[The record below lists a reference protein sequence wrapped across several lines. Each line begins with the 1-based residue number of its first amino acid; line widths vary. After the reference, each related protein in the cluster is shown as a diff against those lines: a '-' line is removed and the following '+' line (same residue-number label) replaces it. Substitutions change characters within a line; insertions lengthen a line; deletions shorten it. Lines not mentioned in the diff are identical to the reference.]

1 MKKKIS
7 VLALYVAFIC
17 FVFVN
22 VYNHFDQPIE
32 TTCETHAEQVN
43 ATTLDCAE

>member
-1 MKKKIS
+1 MKKNIS
-7 VLALYVAFIC
+7 LLVLYVAFIC

-32 TTCETHAEQVN
+32 TTCDVHAAQVD
-43 ATTLDCAE
+43 AKTLECD